1 MSDLKEIR
9 GQIQALE
16 KQAAEMKARD
26 FSKTVQEIREKM
38 EIFGITIK
46 DLATGKQGSRV
57 GKIKKEAALKKTLVP
72 NEKKLASKSVA
83 AKFRGPNGE
92 TWSGRGLSPRWLT
105 SLIAQGAKREDF
117 AIAS

>member
-1 MSDLKEIR
+1 MEIR

-26 FSKTVQEIREKM
+26 FNKTVQDIREKM
-38 EIFGITIK
+38 EVFGITVK
-46 DLATGKQGSRV
+46 DLQTVKRGSKAGKA
-57 GKIKKEAALKKTLVP
+57 KKEAAPKKAVVPGSKKTVGKP
-72 NEKKLASKSVA
+72 VA

-105 SLIAQGAKREDF
+105 MLVEQGASRDDF
-117 AIAS
+117 AIKD

>member
-1 MSDLKEIR
+1 MSDLMEIR

-26 FSKTVQEIREKM
+26 FSKTVQDIREKM
-38 EIFGITIK
+38 EVFGITVK
-46 DLATGKQGSRV
+46 DLQTVKRGPKPGKG
-57 GKIKKEAALKKTLVP
+57 KKEASPKKVAVAGAKKVP
-72 NEKKLASKSVA
+72 GKPVA

-105 SLIAQGAKREDF
+105 TLVEQGASRDDF
-117 AIAS
+117 AIKD

>member
-1 MSDLKEIR
+1 MEIR

-26 FSKTVQEIREKM
+26 FSKTVQDIREKM
-38 EIFGITIK
+38 EVFGITVK
-46 DLATGKQGSRV
+46 DLQTNKRGPKAGKGGKDAVPRKPVIPGAKKVV
-57 GKIKKEAALKKTLVP
+57 GKP
-72 NEKKLASKSVA
+72 VA

-105 SLIAQGAKREDF
+105 TLVEQGASRDDF
-117 AIAS
+117 AIKD

>member
-1 MSDLKEIR
+1 MEIR

-26 FSKTVQEIREKM
+26 FSKTVQDIRDKM
-38 EIFGITIK
+38 EVFGITVK
-46 DLATGKQGSRV
+46 DLQTVKRGPKAGKVKKEV
-57 GKIKKEAALKKTLVP
+57 GPKKAVVAGIKKTPSKPVP
-72 NEKKLASKSVA
+72 

-105 SLIAQGAKREDF
+105 TLVEQGASRDDF
-117 AIAS
+117 AIKD

>member
-1 MSDLKEIR
+1 MEIR

-26 FSKTVQEIREKM
+26 FNKTVQEIREKM
-38 EIFGITIK
+38 EVFGITVK
-46 DLATGKQGSRV
+46 DLQTTKRGPKAGKVKKDPTPRKPGV
-57 GKIKKEAALKKTLVP
+57 AGAKKILGKT
-72 NEKKLASKSVA
+72 VA

-105 SLIAQGAKREDF
+105 TLVEQGANRDDF
-117 AIAS
+117 AIKG

>member
-1 MSDLKEIR
+1 MSDLMEIR

-26 FSKTVQEIREKM
+26 FSKTVQDIREKM
-38 EIFGITIK
+38 EVFGITVK
-46 DLATGKQGSRV
+46 DLQTVKRGPKPGKA
-57 GKIKKEAALKKTLVP
+57 KKEAVPKKAAIPGAKKTAGKP
-72 NEKKLASKSVA
+72 VA

-105 SLIAQGAKREDF
+105 TLVEQGANREDF
-117 AIAS
+117 AIKD